1 METRD
6 DTELAPS
13 ATLGR
18 RERAKAEKRARILA
32 AARALFEERGFE
44 RTSMSEVAR
53 AADVAEG
60 TVFQYAATKTDLL
73 MMVVDALWGAHEQ
86 AMTTPARATSAAPAT
101 RTAR

>member
-13 ATLGR
+13 AALGR

-32 AARALFEERGFE
+32 AAHALFEERGFE

-53 AADVAEG
+53 AADVAEEIG
-60 TVFQYAATKTDLL
+60 R
-73 MMVVDALWGAHEQ
+73 AHV
-86 AMTTPARATSAAPAT
+86 
-101 RTAR
+101 

>member
-6 DTELAPS
+6 DKELAPS
-13 ATLGR
+13 AALGR

-60 TVFQYAATKTDLL
+60 TVFQ
-73 MMVVDALWGAHEQ
+73 
-86 AMTTPARATSAAPAT
+86 
-101 RTAR
+101 